1 LDLSTKEKP
10 VMNVDDVFLVLHHHW
25 VMDTAAFP
33 DGRQRLQVAFLVLIT
48 AYTVSRPG
56 ALVYVAR
63 NEKKSRGYAIGE
75 DDEDEDE
82 DKGFV
87 EEDSADHDWDNE
99 QAKTLCYG
107 NITLFLLAN
116 PDGIR
121 DLLGMEVD
129 LCHTKGHQR
138 KPKRSVTCLF
148 LIMDHLKLTKHSK
161 IFVHSEVEDL
171 IFDLILL
178 VIVFVMDDDAFE
190 ADIKSVEDIF
200 RIRVQE
206 PRRSVQLRFK
216 ESMLGTPIVRQAVPS
231 AHGVQTSPKK
241 ALRY

>member
-1 LDLSTKEKP
+1 VDLTRLYNLDLSTKEKP

-25 VMDTAAFP
+25 VMDTATFP
-33 DGRQRLQVAFLVLIT
+33 NGRQRLQVAFLVLMI
-48 AYTVSRPG
+48 AYTASRPG

-82 DKGFV
+82 DEDGNDNRESG

-107 NITLFLLAN
+107 DVTLFLLPN

-129 LCHTKGHQR
+129 ICHSKGHQR
-138 KPKRSVTCLF
+138 KPKRLVTYPF
-148 LIMDHLKLTKHSK
+148 LIQTTS
-161 IFVHSEVEDL
+161 S
-171 IFDLILL
+171 
-178 VIVFVMDDDAFE
+178 
-190 ADIKSVEDIF
+190 
-200 RIRVQE
+200 
-206 PRRSVQLRFK
+206 LRN
-216 ESMLGTPIVRQAVPS
+216 IVRSLFSPRLK
-231 AHGVQTSPKK
+231 TSSSTSFCS
-241 ALRY
+241 